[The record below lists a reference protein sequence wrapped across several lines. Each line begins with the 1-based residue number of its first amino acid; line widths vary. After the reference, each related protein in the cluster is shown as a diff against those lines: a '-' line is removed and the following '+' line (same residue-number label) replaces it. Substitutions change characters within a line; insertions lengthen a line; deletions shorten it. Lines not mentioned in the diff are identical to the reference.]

1 MDKCTLGAGCV
12 EKVQRRPQP
21 KAGVH
26 EKGLSSREE
35 VNVGGGRTILVHD
48 GNQGRELS

>member
-12 EKVQRRPQP
+12 GKVQRRPQP

-26 EKGLSSREE
+26 EKGLSSHGE
-35 VNVGGGRTILVHD
+35 VNTGGGHIILLHD